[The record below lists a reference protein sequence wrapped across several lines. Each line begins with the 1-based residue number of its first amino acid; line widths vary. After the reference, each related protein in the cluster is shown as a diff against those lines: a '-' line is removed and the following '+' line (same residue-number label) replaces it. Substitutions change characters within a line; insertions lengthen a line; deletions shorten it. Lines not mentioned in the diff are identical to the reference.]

1 MKKAEDLLR
10 NVETIVAIVVAVL
23 IAIAYLVSRW

>member
-10 NVETIVAIVVAVL
+10 IVETIVAIVVAVL